1 MVPVVALCAA
11 YAVYCLVTNPAGPI
25 TTPDSIHYLNMTPIV
40 PLGYPF
46 FLNITGSRGAIIAQ
60 PILFSAALAFM
71 GREIVRTTGS
81 RWLALAAVAGC
92 MMVPQIRD
100 YHASILSESLF
111 LSLLVV
117 FLGLSIR
124 FVHAPTWRVM
134 VLVAIT
140 VGMSAVV
147 RRTGFA
153 FVPVMLVMAM
163 QQRHHRG
170 SRMAWFFV
178 AALAPFGAIAGSEQ
192 LIAPIVHADAPSSL
206 LGRHLFAKA
215 ALIDAPVFAEA
226 SDSAEATPDGTRRQR
241 SSAHADPIRRALDEQ
256 LETAFA
262 PIRSMLATA
271 PDNVRGVLAIYY
283 ETCLQGGCSDEARAL
298 TRAPNEARQTELM
311 GAAGLARIR
320 RAPLNFLKLTWL
332 HYGSL
337 WTVNRLRHP
346 DTVPAL
352 NAFIAARRPMPFEQ
366 LALSLGPDRTLVFE
380 SSPNVR
386 YAQWAIVLVALL
398 TGALASAGLVSA
410 VVGPR
415 LPPAFLVAGVSAL
428 AAHGGLLLTAVLAA
442 GFTRFLL
449 GLWPALVVACAFGG
463 WGMLQTIV
471 RLSGRSTEH

>member
-46 FLNITGSRGAIIAQ
+46 FLKITGARGAIIAQ
-60 PILFSAALAFM
+60 PIIFSAALAFM
-71 GREIVRTTGS
+71 GREIVRTTSS

-92 MMVPQIRD
+92 MIVPQIRE

-124 FVHAPTWRVM
+124 FAYFPTWRSM
-134 VLVAIT
+134 LFVALT
-140 VGMSAVV
+140 VGASAVV

-153 FVPVMLVMAM
+153 FAPVMLAM
-163 QQRHHRG
+163 VLLQRQHLRG
-170 SRMAWFFV
+170 SQAWLFLV
-178 AALAPFGAIAGSEQ
+178 AALAPFGVIVGSEQ
-192 LIAPIVHADAPSSL
+192 VIAPLVHAGAPSSL
-206 LGRHLFAKA
+206 MGRHLFAKA
-215 ALIDAPVFAEA
+215 ALIDAP
-226 SDSAEATPDGTRRQR
+226 SA
-241 SSAHADPIRRALDEQ
+241 AHADPIRRALDEQ

-262 PIRSMLATA
+262 PIRSMLASA
-271 PDNVRGVLAIYY
+271 PYNVRGVLTIYY
-283 ETCLQGGCSDEARAL
+283 ETCLQGGCADEARAL
-298 TRAPNEARQTELM
+298 TLQPDEARQTEVM

-346 DTVPAL
+346 DTVPEL
-352 NAFIAARRPMPFEQ
+352 NAFIAAHRPLPFEHF
-366 LALSLGPDRTLVFE
+366 ALSLGPDRTLVFE
-380 SSPNVR
+380 PLPIVR
-386 YAQWAIVLVALL
+386 YAQVAAFGLAVATGGLAMLGLIAAVL
-398 TGALASAGLVSA
+398 GPRRPPA
-410 VVGPR
+410 VV
-415 LPPAFLVAGVSAL
+415 AACIAAL
-428 AAHGGLLLTAVLAA
+428 AAHAGLLLTALLAA

-449 GLWPALVVACAFGG
+449 GMWPALVVACAFAA
-463 WGMLQTIV
+463 WGISQKILV
-471 RLSGRSTEH
+471 LLVPLSKLSTAR